1 MLFFI
6 PAWYQQ
12 NQWCEN
18 EQSWWLR
25 RMHTEFDDT
34 VKQIQL
40 FHRSGVCPYR
50 IILLSYAPNFRHFLH
65 RQSVYRAPYWSC
77 FDAIQEVRRK
87 KAAVLSFH
95 HLKWPE
101 GITFLYTPFVVVA
114 MLREEKYAQID
125 FGEDG
130 NPIRVDLYEKNRLIR
145 RNLYDDRG
153 FLSSTILYENE
164 QPLYQDY
171 LMEKGIWKLRC
182 FKGDGHVEVNPQY
195 PEYLLQYEGKE
206 YSGRFSKLRYD
217 DLAQAIREVFLAY
230 LNLTEKE
237 DVFCVAMHE
246 RHTGLLAEILKEK
259 KLILSFFSDRSL
271 DLTRPEVLSMVRGAD
286 YVIADS
292 GERLRKLR
300 IRFGASIGKGIAIP
314 PYDSRVDE
322 GLSLQFQVQKILV
335 AIDGIEEEI
344 FGTLIRL
351 LGEYLSM
358 NDDARIHLFTR
369 RAEYDRKQRV
379 LELVRRELAKSGMEE
394 GWAEQGDNGKVSENN
409 LDPKEPVPVK
419 FFVEQCV
426 DELAVSKC
434 MREQRVFVDLRE
446 IPELYLQ
453 ITAISIG
460 IPQIVRTRTEFVEQG
475 KNGMILKEIY
485 TLPTVLNYY
494 LNGLKNWN
502 RARIYSYE
510 LVKEY
515 TTDKLLEKWKE
526 VMDCVGGD
534 SYFTVRRRGLEQN
547 I

>member
-1 MLFFI
+1 MLYFV

-12 NQWCEN
+12 NEWSEN
-18 EQSWWLR
+18 EQSWVER

-50 IILLSYAPNFRHFLH
+50 IILLSHAPNFRHFLH

-101 GITFLYTPFVVVA
+101 GISFLYTPFVVVA
-114 MLREEKYAQID
+114 MLGGEKYAQID

-130 NPIRVDLYEKNRLIR
+130 NPIRVDLYENEKQVR

-171 LMEKGIWKLRC
+171 LMENGVWKLRC
-182 FKGDGHVEVNPQY
+182 FKRDGHVEVNPKY
-195 PEYLLQYEGKE
+195 PEYVLQYEERE
-206 YSGRFSKLRYD
+206 YSGKFSQLRYD
-217 DLAQAIREVFLAY
+217 DLAQVIQEVFVAY
-230 LNLTEKE
+230 LHLAE
-237 DVFCVAMHE
+237 DEDIFCVAMHE
-246 RHTGLLAEILKEK
+246 RHTKLLAETLKAK
-259 KLILSFFSDRSL
+259 KLILSFFSGRSL
-271 DLTRPEVLSMVRGAD
+271 ELTRPEVLDMVRGAD

-300 IRFGASIGKGIAIP
+300 IKFGASIGNCVAIP
-314 PYDSRVDE
+314 PYDSRVDS
-322 GLSLQFQVQKILV
+322 GMSLKFQVQKILV
-335 AIDGIEEEI
+335 AIDGIEEEV

-358 NDDARIHLFTR
+358 NEDARIHLFTR
-369 RAEYDRKQRV
+369 RAEYDRKKRV
-379 LELVRRELAKSGMEE
+379 LEIVRRELAKGDMEE
-394 GWAEQGDNGKVSENN
+394 GWAAEGDNGKVSENN
-409 LDPKEPVPVK
+409 LEPKEPVPVK

-434 MREQRVFVDLRE
+434 MREQRLFVDLRE

-485 TLPTVLNYY
+485 TLPSALHYY

-502 RARIYSYE
+502 RARVYSYE

-534 SYFTVRRRGLEQN
+534 SYFTVAGRGLE
-547 I
+547 